1 MKAKKYKQIEEEIL
15 RFLEMHPDQIYKSR
29 ELAKH
34 LGVANRDYQGF
45 KRMVRQLAEEKKIFR
60 HKGSKYGKSQ
70 KPTIV
75 TGVLHVK
82 TQGYGFVLRDDGG
95 EDVFVSQR
103 NMNTA
108 LHHDKVKVLLWAQPV
123 GKLPEGKVAEI
134 LERGHT
140 KIVGTFQE
148 AKTYNYVIPDELK
161 ITRDVL
167 VHEKNRGEALPG
179 QKVVV
184 EITAWGDSRRIP
196 EGKVVEV
203 LGYPYEKGVDI
214 LSVAHGFDLPLAFP
228 ETVEEEVEKL
238 PQEIPS
244 SFKAGHLDL
253 RSKLIFTID
262 PEDAKDFDD
271 AVSLEHLPDGS
282 LLLGVHIADVSKFV
296 PPASALDREALR
308 RGTSVYLVDRVVP
321 MLPEKL
327 SNDLCSLKPGEDR
340 LTYSVLMKLTPEGV
354 LKDYTIRESVI
365 KSKYRLTYKQVQ
377 KIIDESKTGIKK
389 EQGKSEDK
397 DLRKTILDMLKLSR
411 KLNERWHKTGRID
424 FDAPEAE
431 VILDERGRPVD
442 IRIKERTES
451 HKLIEA
457 FMLLA
462 NRTVAEHIHHLRQET
477 AHKFP
482 FVYRVHEKP
491 KGEKLEEFIR
501 FVRVLGYTFNPGKK
515 ITPKKFQLLLQEV
528 AGTKHE
534 VIVEDIA
541 LRTMMKAVYSTRNAG
556 HFGLAFKNYTHF
568 TSPIRRYPDL
578 TVHRLLKAYSKDK
591 PEHPQLVARLSKI
604 CEISTEREIK
614 AQEAE
619 RESIRAKQ
627 VEFME
632 DRVGDEFDGVISGVT
647 SFGIFVEI
655 PEYLV
660 EGLVH
665 ISDLGD
671 DYYIYDEKNYRLV
684 GRDRNRVY
692 ALGNPVRVQ
701 VVRVLREMRKIDFVL
716 VGG

>member
-1 MKAKKYKQIEEEIL
+1 MKAKKYKQIEEKL
-15 RFLEMHPDQIYKSR
+15 LHFLEIHPDQIYRSR

-34 LGVANRDYQGF
+34 LNIANQDYQGF
-45 KRMVRQLAEEKKIFR
+45 KRIVRQLAEEKKILR
-60 HKGSKYGKSQ
+60 HKGNRYGKSQ

-75 TGVLHVK
+75 TGILHVK
-82 TQGYGFVLRDDGG
+82 TQGYGFVIRDDGG

-123 GKLPEGKVAEI
+123 GKLPEGKVVEI
-134 LERGHT
+134 LERGHK
-140 KIVGTFQE
+140 KIVGIFQE

-167 VHEKNRGEALPG
+167 VHEKNRGKALSG

-184 EITAWGDSRRIP
+184 EITSWGDSRRMP
-196 EGKVVEV
+196 EGRVVEV
-203 LGYPYEKGVDI
+203 LGYPHEKGVDI
-214 LSVAHGFDLPLAFP
+214 LSVAHGFDLPLTFP
-228 ETVEEEVEKL
+228 KTVEEEVKKL

-244 SFKAGHLDL
+244 SFTKDRLDL
-253 RSKLIFTID
+253 RNKLIFTID
-262 PEDAKDFDD
+262 PEEAKDFDD
-271 AVSLEHLPDGS
+271 AVSLEHVEDGS
-282 LLLGVHIADVSKFV
+282 FLLGVHIADVSKFV

-308 RGTSVYLVDRVVP
+308 RGTSVYLVDRVIP
-321 MLPEKL
+321 MLPEEL
-327 SNDLCSLKPGEDR
+327 SNNLCSLKPDVDR
-340 LTYSVLMKLTPEGV
+340 LTYSVLMKLTPEGI
-354 LKDYTIRESVI
+354 LEDYTICESI
-365 KSKYRLTYKQVQ
+365 IRSKYRLTYKQVQ
-377 KIIDESKTGIKK
+377 KIIDESKTKIKK
-389 EQGKSEDK
+389 EKDKSENR
-397 DLRKTILDMLKLSR
+397 DLKKTILDMVKLSR
-411 KLNERWHKTGRID
+411 KLNERWHEIGRID

-431 VILDERGRPVD
+431 VILDEKGQPVD
-442 IRIKERTES
+442 LKIKERTES

-462 NRTVAEHIHHLRQET
+462 NQTVAEHIHHLRQKT
-477 AHKFP
+477 GHKFP

-491 KGEKLEEFIR
+491 RGEKLEEFVR
-501 FVRVLGYTFNPGKK
+501 FVRALGYQFNPGKK

-528 AGTKHE
+528 TGTKHE
-534 VIVEDIA
+534 IIIEDIA
-541 LRTMMKAVYSTRNAG
+541 LRTMMKAIYSTRNTG
-556 HFGLAFKNYTHF
+556 HFGLAFRNYTHF

-578 TVHRLLKAYSKDK
+578 TVHRLMKAYSKNE
-591 PEHPQLVARLSKI
+591 PEHPQLVASLSKI
-604 CEISTEREIK
+604 CEISTEQEIK

-665 ISDLGD
+665 ISDLKD

-684 GRDRNRVY
+684 GKERNRIY
-692 ALGNPVRVQ
+692 TLGEPVRVQ
-701 VVRVLREMRKIDFVL
+701 VVRVLREMRKIDFIL
-716 VGG
+716 SY